1 MYNIVSVGDSP
12 YEQEASLAVANVFP
26 NAITKI
32 VNFIEKPT
40 LWDIATQVDILTDKL
55 KAIVDRAEDLT
66 MQFQLRQSV
75 LHSPPPA
82 HQNLH
87 QKYTKKT
94 HVPDGESVTNNK
106 LSWKMNILFEK
117 RFSFRSSASYK
128 VNDVEF
134 SSNVPSSVKDTLE
147 DLVSLWKEG
156 PSSSSTNNNGSAGSP
171 PSPVNGNSQLLANET
186 LSPPTPT
193 TNNRIINNI

>member
-1 MYNIVSVGDSP
+1 M
-12 YEQEASLAVANVFP
+12 
-26 NAITKI
+26 
-32 VNFIEKPT
+32 
-40 LWDIATQVDILTDKL
+40 WDIATQVDILTDKL

-75 LHSPPPA
+75 MHSPPPA

-94 HVPDGESVTNNK
+94 LVADGESVTNNK

-134 SSNVPSSVKDTLE
+134 SSNVPQSVKEALE
-147 DLVSLWKEG
+147 DLVSLWREG

-171 PSPVNGNSQLLANET
+171 PSPVLNNNPNTNNQNGNQLVANES
-186 LSPPTPT
+186 LLPPSPP
-193 TNNRIINNI
+193 NSSIINSQSNRTINTNI